1 MRQVFTSPRIENVER
16 VAELLREQDIEVR
29 ITNGRSYRGKRRGNF
44 SYRDDPSSGPSP
56 AVWVV
61 RSEDQPK
68 ARELLRGIGLL
79 ETARPQASY
88 LPTPELGLRA
98 DLPPPKPFA
107 KRVASRIKLGL
118 LIGMGII
125 IVMGI
130 ARVM

>member
-1 MRQVFTSPRIENVER
+1 MRQVFTSPRVENVER

-29 ITNGRSYRGKRRGNF
+29 ITNGRSYRSKRRGNF
-44 SYRDDPSSGPSP
+44 SYREGANSGPNP
-56 AVWVV
+56 AVWVI

-79 ETARPQASY
+79 ETGRSQPAY

-98 DLPPPKPFA
+98 EAAPPKPFA

-125 IVMGI
+125 IVMAI

>member
-1 MRQVFTSPRIENVER
+1 MRQVFTSPRVENVER

-29 ITNGRSYRGKRRGNF
+29 ITNGRSYRNRRRGNF
-44 SYRDDPSSGPSP
+44 SYRDDPSGTPNP

-68 ARELLRGIGLL
+68 ARDLLRSIGLL
-79 ETARPQASY
+79 ETARAQPTY

-98 DLPPPKPFA
+98 EPAPPKPFA

-125 IVMGI
+125 VVMAI
-130 ARVM
+130 LRVM